1 MVVVV
6 LVLVTQVVGL
16 MLLVPV
22 VAVAGLLDR
31 DRLVLRTSVDLVVLD
46 WVRLPDC
53 LEMVFLVDQDL
64 VNLQGKQLL
73 FKWFIEPLMVL
84 VVAVAV
90 VLVTLLMVVPVVPV
104 VAVAVVLI
112 IMDLVELVVLVVAV
126 VVLVVLEPV
135 VEMVDLVVVV
145 VVLPA
150 LVVVVA

>member
-1 MVVVV
+1 VVVAV

-16 MLLVPV
+16 MLLLPV

-31 DRLVLRTSVDLVVLD
+31 DRLVLGTSVDLVVLD

-84 VVAVAV
+84 VAVVAVI
-90 VLVTLLMVVPVVPV
+90 LVTLLMVVPVVPV
-104 VAVAVVLI
+104 VAVAVVLLELVE
-112 IMDLVELVVLVVAV
+112 MVDLVVVAAAV
-126 VVLVVLEPV
+126 VQVVRPPV
-135 VEMVDLVVVV
+135 VEMVDLVAAAAVLQALMVVV
-145 VVLPA
+145 V
-150 LVVVVA
+150 